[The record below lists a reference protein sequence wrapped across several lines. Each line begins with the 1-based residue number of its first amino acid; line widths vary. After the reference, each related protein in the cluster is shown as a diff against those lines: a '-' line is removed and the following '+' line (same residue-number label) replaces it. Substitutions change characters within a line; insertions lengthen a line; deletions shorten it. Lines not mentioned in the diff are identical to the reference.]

1 MNAVKTPDWDEGI
14 HLSAG
19 PHPSEWH
26 KKKNDFHSGRRI
38 NKENKSKP
46 KLRRDPL
53 PLVKKG
59 FWFET
64 IIEIPSNTQL
74 KGMLIIVELDDGYM
88 GLIVQHMFVDVWKF
102 P

>member
-1 MNAVKTPDWDEGI
+1 MKAFIYQQVPILPDYT
-14 HLSAG
+14 
-19 PHPSEWH
+19 
-26 KKKNDFHSGRRI
+26 KKKNDFHSGSRI

-46 KLRRDPL
+46 KPRRNPL
-53 PLVKKG
+53 PLVKKW

-64 IIEIPSNTQL
+64 IVELLPNTQL

-88 GLIVQHMFVDVWKF
+88 SLIVQPMFVYVWKF